1 MIVPRLDVVVGTIQ
15 VISMAMELGTK
26 ENVYTTTAQVDRTFF
41 IVDLARL
48 KHETDTL
55 ENAKIVYR
63 PEADFKRVSR
73 ATPPYSMQ

>member
-1 MIVPRLDVVVGTIQ
+1 MIVPRLDIVVGTIQ
-15 VISMAMELGTK
+15 VISMELGTK

-73 ATPPYSMQ
+73 RDREYMV